1 MVQLIEAELT
11 RSVIGAFY
19 EVYGALGYGFLEH
32 VYEAA
37 MELELATRGHRVGR
51 QVAVRIMYK
60 GVDLAT
66 QRLDMLVDDRVIVEI
81 KSTPELAHTAKRQL
95 HNYLRGTRL
104 EVGLLLHFGPKPEF
118 HRVVSTNARASGAG
132 RGIHA
137 DTLMGNADSADE
149 TGNCD
154 G

>member
-19 EVYGALGYGFLEH
+19 EVYGTLGYGFLEH

-37 MELELATRGHRVGR
+37 MDRELATRGHRVGR
-51 QVAVRIMYK
+51 QVAVRITYK
-60 GVDLAT
+60 GADLAT

-81 KSTPELAHTAKRQL
+81 KSTPELARTSKRQL
-95 HNYLRGTRL
+95 HNNLRATRL

-118 HRVVSTNARASGAG
+118 HRVVSTNGGAPGAG
-132 RGIHA
+132 RGMPA
-137 DTLMGNADSADE
+137 DTLMRNADSANE
-149 TGNCD
+149 TDNGD